1 MAQGEH
7 GGGHGGHGQQWQDQ
21 ANRFKAK
28 LDEAEVVLADP
39 NSTPEQI
46 VEANITKTDME
57 ANLARLLADHG
68 VSPE

>member
-1 MAQGEH
+1 MAQ
-7 GGGHGGHGQQWQDQ
+7 GGHGQQWQDQ

-39 NSTPEQI
+39 NSTPDQI
-46 VEANITKTDME
+46 AEANITKTDME